1 MSLLDVKDLSVDYGK
16 RSPVHAVRQVSFALE
31 DNEFVGLVGESGC
44 GKSTLGFAVARLE
57 RPPARLV
64 GGTIRLD
71 GRDWHAA
78 REDDLRSVRWT
89 TLSIV
94 MQSGMNA
101 LNPVMSIHAQFKDV
115 MVQHGNWTAS
125 EIEKRAQEVLEMV
138 NIPASVLRRY
148 PHELSG
154 GMKQRV
160 AIALAL
166 VLRPKLIIMD
176 EPTTALDMVV
186 QRQIMDNLK
195 ALRTQQSFSVLFIS
209 HDLGLVLE
217 LADRVLVMYAGQIVE
232 DQTSAGMLSTPLHP
246 YTRALMKSLPDPSNF
261 RHGLTGIPGSP
272 PNLRTLPVGC
282 AFAPRCPMVQPSCR
296 VVEPQLESL
305 PAGLVRCPIASEEV
319 RVHV

>member
-1 MSLLDVKDLSVDYGK
+1 MSLLDVKDLSVDYGR
-16 RSPVHAVRQVSFALE
+16 RSPVHAVRSVSFALE

-57 RPPARLV
+57 RSPARLV
-64 GGTIRLD
+64 GGTISLD
-71 GRDWHAA
+71 GRDWHSA
-78 REDDLRSVRWT
+78 REEDLRPVRWT

-101 LNPVMSIHAQFKDV
+101 LNPVMSIYAQFKDV
-115 MVQHGNWTAS
+115 MVQHGHWSAG
-125 EIEKRAQEVLEMV
+125 EMQKRAEEVLEMV
-138 NIPASVLRRY
+138 NIPASVLKRY

-195 ALRTQQSFSVLFIS
+195 ALREQQAFSVLFIS

-232 DQTSAGMLSTPLHP
+232 DQSSEGMLDHPLHP
-246 YTRALMKSLPDPSNF
+246 YTRELMKSLPDPGNL
-261 RHGLTGIPGSP
+261 RHGLSGIPGSP

-282 AFAPRCPMVQPSCR
+282 SFAPRCPVAQPSCSTL
-296 VVEPQLESL
+296 EPELDTLS
-305 PAGLVRCPIASEEV
+305 AGLVRCPITSQEE